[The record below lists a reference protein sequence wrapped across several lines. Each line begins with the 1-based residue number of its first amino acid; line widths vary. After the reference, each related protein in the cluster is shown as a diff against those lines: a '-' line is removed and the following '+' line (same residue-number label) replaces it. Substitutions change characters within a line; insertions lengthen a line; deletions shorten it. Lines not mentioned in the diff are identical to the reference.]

1 MKRTELS
8 YQTFKWINLW
18 QIYWKKNNCFLNVYL
33 PDEDDL
39 QIKIEGLAEVV
50 DSGDLFKEI
59 KNYEESENLPP
70 KLKVN
75 SIIIVKIVNVE
86 ETNG

>member
-1 MKRTELS
+1 M
-8 YQTFKWINLW
+8 
-18 QIYWKKNNCFLNVYL
+18 
-33 PDEDDL
+33 

-86 ETNG
+86 ETNGW